1 MERIRKYEPY
11 NEKKVGILMTED
23 RYKLVERIVDSIENK
38 DLKELCVAILD
49 DMPDY
54 IWHVPGSSSGK
65 YHPSTDLGEGGLM
78 RQIGRA
84 HV

>member
-1 MERIRKYEPY
+1 MECFRKYEQY
-11 NEKKVGILMTED
+11 NKKKVGILMTED
-23 RYKLVERIVDSIENK
+23 RYKLVERIVDSIENE

-65 YHPSTDLGEGGLM
+65 YHPSTDLGDTKL
-78 RQIGRA
+78 RLLNSVIGN
-84 HV
+84 